1 MNRIFILLFV
11 IGLLYSRCAS
21 QSPSLSQS
29 DLDSLA
35 QALNIQLSELTSPQL
50 EERKRIRRKM
60 QQNGYAIVLT
70 DVVAGDELNAIISYL
85 KTRLHIEYAISHQ
98 PLSLRIRIE
107 RGEGKVWDIPLHD
120 DWTFPRDPW
129 KKE

>member
-11 IGLLYSRCAS
+11 MGLLYSRCAS

-35 QALNIQLSELTSPQL
+35 QALNIRISELTSPQL
-50 EERKRIRRKM
+50 EERKRIRREM
-60 QQNGYAIVLT
+60 QQKGHALVLA
-70 DVVAGDELNAIISYL
+70 DVLSGDGLNAVISYL
-85 KTRLHIEYAISHQ
+85 RTRLHIEYAISHQ

-107 RGEGKVWDIPLHD
+107 RGEGKVWDIPLSD